1 MIQQKNSLRLRIFS
15 SMMVLLLLSFLL
27 TGTITFYHFKK
38 ENEQYHFERLKRKEY
53 AVNAAVDYF
62 IRKEEAFPVQDSL
75 VSLFSDKICELA
87 DIHKLEVN
95 IYSLSG
101 HLLISSDPELVRN
114 FQLPDTLSEVILQ
127 QVGENQGSYL
137 LSSTNEEGAA
147 YLSSFDYITNERGHP
162 VALISL
168 PYFPEEVDPIGAL
181 RLFLTTLSEIYLI
194 LLALA
199 ALAAYILSRY
209 IAGSLSE
216 VARKLRSTRLS
227 GKNTPLS
234 WSRDDEIG
242 ALIQEYNRM
251 LEALEQSAVELARNE
266 RDHAW
271 RDMARQVA
279 HEIKNPLTPMR
290 LQLQQ
295 LERRSSATEPA
306 ELQEI
311 TRSMV
316 EQIDNLTEIASAF
329 SRFASLPDMKAE
341 RVDLLHVLRG
351 SVQLFQA
358 QGVTLSC
365 EEEALWVHA
374 DPAQWNR
381 AFNNLLQNAVQAIPG
396 DRKPEITVKA
406 WAEGENVQ
414 ISICDNGI
422 GMEDEQKERLFE
434 PRFTT
439 KSKGMG
445 LGLAMVKRIVEQSAA
460 EIRFDSRLEEGT
472 CFNITLLKN

>member
-1 MIQQKNSLRLRIFS
+1 
-15 SMMVLLLLSFLL
+15 
-27 TGTITFYHFKK
+27 
-38 ENEQYHFERLKRKEY
+38 
-53 AVNAAVDYF
+53 
-62 IRKEEAFPVQDSL
+62 
-75 VSLFSDKICELA
+75 
-87 DIHKLEVN
+87 
-95 IYSLSG
+95 
-101 HLLISSDPELVRN
+101 
-114 FQLPDTLSEVILQ
+114 
-127 QVGENQGSYL
+127 
-137 LSSTNEEGAA
+137 
-147 YLSSFDYITNERGHP
+147 
-162 VALISL
+162 
-168 PYFPEEVDPIGAL
+168 
-181 RLFLTTLSEIYLI
+181 
-194 LLALA
+194 
-199 ALAAYILSRY
+199 
-209 IAGSLSE
+209 
-216 VARKLRSTRLS
+216 
-227 GKNTPLS
+227 
-234 WSRDDEIG
+234 
-242 ALIQEYNRM
+242 M
-251 LEALEQSAVELARNE
+251 LEALEQSAVEFARNE

-306 ELQEI
+306 ELQDI

-316 EQIDNLTEIASAF
+316 EQIDHLTEIASAF

-341 RVDLLHVLRG
+341 RVDLLQVLRG

-365 EEEALWVHA
+365 EEETLWVHA

-381 AFNNLLQNAVQAIPG
+381 AFNNLLQNAVQAIPT
-396 DRKPEITVKA
+396 DRKAEISVKA
-406 WAEGENVQ
+406 WADGENVQ

-460 EIRFDSRLEEGT
+460 EIRFDSRIGRGS
-472 CFNITLLKN
+472 CFYITLTKT